1 VAETALRELLQRLE
15 ATWASQPDHR
25 LAGRRPP
32 RRAARRDGRAFASL
46 GLVAPAEAIEWFG
59 WHNGASVDADALRQ
73 PGIDGWA
80 LMSLEECVRAADMLR
95 LSAARRRATGTDTG
109 RPRGCR

>member
-1 VAETALRELLQRLE
+1 VAETALRELPQRLE

-25 LAGRRPP
+25 LAGVVLPGAPP
-32 RRAARRDGRAFASL
+32 DVVAAAFASL

-80 LMSLEECVRAADMLR
+80 LMSLEECVRAADMLS

-109 RPRGCR
+109 RPSGCR